1 MKNLTL
7 LLLLLTSII
16 SRGFSQQADNDFKP
30 KGKPLALIFTNF
42 HTSFSDG
49 ETVPEFENTRA
60 YLGYD
65 YNFSQEF
72 YAKVVFDVGN
82 PKDGAS
88 HELSAF
94 LKNAYL
100 QYSKGKLKVYFG
112 MISTTQFKV
121 SEKLWGNRYMMKSY
135 QDEYKFNSSADLGFN
150 IDYKFT
156 DFISFDFS
164 VINGEGYKK
173 VQSDDILRLGIG
185 TTVKPVKNITARVF
199 VDQMGDETKQ
209 QSLAT
214 LLAFTTEKLVLAGE
228 YNYQTNNKMI
238 NGQDLY
244 GTSFYATY
252 KPKSNLKLFARYDGL
267 NSKEIEGETEPWQI
281 VKDGQLM
288 LAGVEYSPVKGIKIT
303 PNVRFW
309 NPTMEDVENV
319 TYLYLSA
326 ELKF

>member
-1 MKNLTL
+1 MKKSIFL
-7 LLLLLTSII
+7 LLALLSIVSTS
-16 SRGFSQQADNDFKP
+16 FSQNSTDEFEPN
-30 KGKPLALIFTNF
+30 GKPLALIFTNF
-42 HTSFSDG
+42 HTTTSNG
-49 ETVPEFENTRA
+49 ETNYEFENTRA
-60 YLGYD
+60 YLGYE
-65 YNFSQEF
+65 YNFSKEF
-72 YAKVVFDVGN
+72 YAKVVFDVGD
-82 PKDGAS
+82 PKDGGG

-94 LKNAYL
+94 LKNAYVE
-100 QYSKGKLKVYFG
+100 YNKGKLKAYFG

-150 IDYKFT
+150 IDYNFS
-156 DFISFDFS
+156 DFISVDFS

-173 VQSDDILRLGIG
+173 VQSDELLRPGIG
-185 TTVKPVKNITARVF
+185 ATVKPVKGLLARVF
-199 VDQMGDETKQ
+199 VDQMGDEIKQ

-214 LLAFTTEKLVLAGE
+214 LLAYSTDKLVLAGE
-228 YNYQTNNKMI
+228 YNYQTNYKMVD
-238 NGQDLY
+238 GQDMY

-252 KPKSNLKLFARYDGL
+252 KAKKNVKLFARYDDL
-267 NSKEIEGETEPWQI
+267 NSKKLDGESEPWQI

-309 NPTMEDVENV
+309 NPDMTGSENE